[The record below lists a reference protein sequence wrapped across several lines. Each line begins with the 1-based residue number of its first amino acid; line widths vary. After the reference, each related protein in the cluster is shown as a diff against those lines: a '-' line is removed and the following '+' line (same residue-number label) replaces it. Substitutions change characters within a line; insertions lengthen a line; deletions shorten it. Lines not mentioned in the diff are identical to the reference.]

1 MKEFYYQI
9 KGKCDPN
16 DPYSFGKWAFPPIFS
31 GKVSAIDR
39 KSAKLIIDEEYG
51 KVFPLRVLSKDID
64 SNEYLLAITEITE
77 NSGHARLFTPRK
89 CMICESEF
97 RIIDKYNDHNCFNKG
112 SEYCSDEC
120 KKEASMLSTVKW
132 NEDNVMNG
140 KHIPVIYKITN
151 KKTGL
156 SYIGKTTQ
164 AFTFRWYQHFFQLG
178 DTKFHREIK
187 ETEISDWTFEVIEVV
202 KIPETINNYSEADKY
217 IFERER
223 SWINHHD
230 SVKNGYNSI

>member
-9 KGKCDPN
+9 KGKNNPS
-16 DPYSFGKWAFPPIFS
+16 DPYSYGKWAFPPIFS
-31 GKVSAIDR
+31 GKVEATDR
-39 KSAKLIIDEEYG
+39 KEAKLIIDEEYG
-51 KVFPLRVLSKDID
+51 RKFPLRVLDKDID
-64 SNEYLLAITEITE
+64 ANEYLLAITEITE
-77 NSGHARLFTPRK
+77 NSGHSRLFSSRECST
-89 CMICESEF
+89 CGSEF
-97 RIIDKYNDHNCFNKG
+97 RIIDKYNDANCLNKG

-120 KKEASMLSTVKW
+120 KHEAKLIETVKW

-178 DTKFHREIK
+178 STKFHNEIK
-187 ETEISDWTFEVIEVV
+187 TTEISDWTFEVIEVV
-202 KIPETINNYSEADKY
+202 KIPDDTKEYSEADKF

-223 SWINHHD
+223 FWINHHD
-230 SVKNGYNSI
+230 SIKNGYNSI